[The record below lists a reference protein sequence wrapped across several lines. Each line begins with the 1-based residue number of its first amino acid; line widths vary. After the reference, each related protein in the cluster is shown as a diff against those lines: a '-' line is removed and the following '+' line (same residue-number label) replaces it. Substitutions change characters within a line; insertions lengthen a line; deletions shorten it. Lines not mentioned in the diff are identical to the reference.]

1 MIMSIIQQVEHIY
14 ANRRGVNGHLLR
26 VSVDCTGC
34 GFGAH
39 APGPSV
45 PHTEAGNYLDLNHP
59 AQCPGNVTAWL
70 FCHYPQTYS
79 IQMHG
84 YVYRAFFRIWR
95 PTDSTKHLYSLVYEH
110 IPAIVVNNNDIEE
123 QFLCVNVSLSGSN
136 VAIKKGDILGVL
148 IPDFS
153 SLAIPGLSMIANN
166 VEGYGLF
173 RQTQPLSLENIS
185 IHTSSLQEEPF
196 LGLHLHTNV
205 TYGQFPNTQHA
216 CSV

>member
-1 MIMSIIQQVEHIY
+1 M
-14 ANRRGVNGHLLR
+14 
-26 VSVDCTGC
+26 
-34 GFGAH
+34 
-39 APGPSV
+39 
-45 PHTEAGNYLDLNHP
+45 
-59 AQCPGNVTAWL
+59 
-70 FCHYPQTYS
+70 
-79 IQMHG
+79 
-84 YVYRAFFRIWR
+84 
-95 PTDSTKHLYSLVYEH
+95 YSLVYEH
-110 IPAIVVNNNDIEE
+110 IPAIVVDNNDIEE

-173 RQTQPLSLENIS
+173 RQTQPLSLENIT

-196 LGLHLHTNV
+196 LGLHLHTNI